1 MIDSKEKEQ
10 MMDDLIIG
18 YLNGELNSDQIIDL
32 IKWIKLNDINKKY
45 FDEFCEIWL
54 ISKAIGSNPQYNV
67 QKGFWRFRQNIK
79 SDNLSN
85 NNILGNNLIKKV
97 LRYAA
102 IFILG
107 FSLGG
112 LLLFHLNNRKIHLAR
127 NINEIIVPLG
137 SRTQFFLID
146 GTEIVLNAGS
156 RLKYNN
162 FYGINNRD
170 VSLEGEGY
178 FKVARDIRNPFVV
191 KTSGLIVTALGTEFN
206 VKAYSDDQTIETIL
220 INGSVKIEQMQ
231 GSKSDVATI
240 LGPNQKLTFYKE
252 NSIIK
257 NETYSVKEKT
267 EAAVTHPD
275 IQKSISPP
283 RLVKETINVAPAV
296 SWKENRW
303 IFEGESLEK
312 IAIELERKFN
322 IQINFESERLKAFRF
337 TGTIIAEPIEQVLEV
352 MSISAPINFRLKGRI
367 VTLSENKQFYNY
379 NGLYNQHY

>member
-1 MIDSKEKEQ
+1 MMYSKEKEQ
-10 MMDDLIIG
+10 SMDDLIIG
-18 YLNGELNSDQIIDL
+18 YLNGELNSDQIIEL
-32 IKWIKLNDINKKY
+32 IKWIKLNDVNKKY
-45 FDEFCEIWL
+45 FDEFCEVWIT
-54 ISKAIGSNPQYNV
+54 SKAIGNNPEYNV
-67 QKGFWRFRQNIK
+67 QKGFWRFKQNIK
-79 SDNLSN
+79 SDSLLSINLA
-85 NNILGNNLIKKV
+85 GTGLIKKV

-112 LLLFHLNNRKIHLAR
+112 FLLFHFYNRKIHVAR
-127 NINEIIVPLG
+127 NVNEIIVPLG

-156 RLKYNN
+156 KLKYNN
-162 FYGINNRD
+162 FFGINNRE
-170 VSLEGEGY
+170 VLLEGEGY
-178 FKVARDIRNPFVV
+178 FKVAKDMRNPFVV

-206 VKAYSDDQTIETIL
+206 VKAYSGDKTIETIL
-220 INGSVKIEQMQ
+220 INGSVKIEPVK
-231 GSKSDVATI
+231 GSKSDIATI
-240 LGPNQKLTFYKE
+240 LKPNQKLTFYKE
-252 NSIIK
+252 NSSIK

-267 EAAVTHPD
+267 GSAVTHPD

-303 IFEGESLEK
+303 IFEHESLEK

-322 IQINFESERLKAFRF
+322 VQINFESERLKTFRF
-337 TGTIIAEPIEQVLEV
+337 TGTIIAEPIEQVLEF

-367 VTLSENKQFYNY
+367 VTLSENKQFYKY
-379 NGLYNQHY
+379 NNLYNQHN